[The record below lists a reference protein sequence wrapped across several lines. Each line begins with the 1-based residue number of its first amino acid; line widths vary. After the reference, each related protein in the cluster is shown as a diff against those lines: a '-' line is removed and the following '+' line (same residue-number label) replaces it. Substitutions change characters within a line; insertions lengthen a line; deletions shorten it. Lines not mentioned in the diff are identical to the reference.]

1 MIRTPHENGN
11 GGSIGT
17 CLDSKV
23 SPDPVAIR
31 EFFQIVHDHVAKLA
45 EGIEDPG
52 GLGHHHAERDR
63 RHICLSL

>member
-1 MIRTPHENGN
+1 
-11 GGSIGT
+11 
-17 CLDSKV
+17 
-23 SPDPVAIR
+23 
-31 EFFQIVHDHVAKLA
+31 VHDHVAKLA